1 MKAAWMERTYL
12 IDGCPFYTKHRKGAG
27 EVTIVFEAGYGT
39 SSETWTSLLADI
51 DEEFGVFTYD
61 RAGIG
66 KSGRSRN
73 KRTADHMVQE
83 LNALLLK
90 AGVKPPYL
98 VVSHSYGAIISR
110 LWASRNRRDI
120 LGMVLLDPVSE
131 DQETKVFPL
140 LPEEMKA
147 AYLKQFKLE
156 GSHAE
161 FLTSLRQ
168 IKHQQIHFGDMPLLI
183 LSSGERDEHLK
194 HAHEQWVKLHRSM
207 LDVSYQSGWIQAKN
221 SSHAIHHDEP
231 HIVHLAIYDVWC
243 AVRQQMNAP
252 AYQAVN

>member
-1 MKAAWMERTYL
+1 MNAAWMEKTYL
-12 IDGCPFYTKHRKGAG
+12 IDGCPFYTKHRKGTS

-39 SSETWTSLLADI
+39 SSETWTSLITDL

-66 KSGRSRN
+66 KSGHSANR
-73 KRTADHMVQE
+73 RTADHMVQE
-83 LNALLLK
+83 LQSLLHK

-98 VVSHSYGAIISR
+98 VVSHSYGTIISR
-110 LWASRNRRDI
+110 LWASRNNRDI
-120 LGMVLLDPVSE
+120 IGMVLLDPASE
-131 DQETKVFPL
+131 DQEHKVLPL

-147 AYLKQFKLE
+147 AYLKQFMLE
-156 GSHAE
+156 GSHAD
-161 FLTSLRQ
+161 FRTSLRQ
-168 IKHQQIHFGDMPLLI
+168 IKQQQLHLGDMPLLI
-183 LSSGERDEHLK
+183 LSSGERNERLK
-194 HAHEQWVKLHRSM
+194 TAHQQWIKLHRNLLAFSH
-207 LDVSYQSGWIQAKN
+207 QSGWIQATN

-243 AVRQQMNAP
+243 AARQKMNAP